1 MSRPHISIEN
11 ALIEYY
17 KLKDQYDS
25 SYVSK
30 KNSILSDE
38 TLTLS
43 AKKAKIERLRMS
55 RKCVI
60 CKSQGGTIFTDENRI
75 LKAVCGSNSQPCGL
89 NIEIAKGKVESV
101 EELINMSYKKI
112 EEIKEN
118 IIKYKLDLLFRYIT
132 DEQLQQKFGEAK
144 NDLDA
149 ELVKYDKL
157 YNIFIDATNNP
168 QQIEEEKKLKAELYV
183 YVEQIKQVMRE
194 FMLNSDEQQM
204 RTIIDIYQ
212 DHIIPIAERL
222 RNNTYAYTGIEYDD
236 QDNVHKL
243 IQKKSTIKSME
254 VHIERPDVIS
264 FTK

>member
-30 KNSILSDE
+30 KNSILSDKS
-38 TLTLS
+38 LTLA
-43 AKKAKIERLRMS
+43 AKKVKIDRLRMS

-101 EELINMSYKKI
+101 EELMSISYKKI
-112 EEIKEN
+112 EEVKEN

-132 DEQLQQKFGEAK
+132 DEELQQKFGEAK
-144 NDLDA
+144 SDLDA
-149 ELVKYDKL
+149 EFIKYDKL
-157 YNIFIDATNNP
+157 YNIYIDATNDP
-168 QQIEEEKKLKAELYV
+168 QKIEECKKLKAELYV

-194 FMLNSDEQQM
+194 FMIHSDEQQM
-204 RTIIDIYQ
+204 RTVIDVYQ
-212 DHIIPIAERL
+212 DHILPIAERL
-222 RNNTYAYTGIEYDD
+222 RDNTYAYTGIEYDEE
-236 QDNVHKL
+236 DNVHKL

-254 VHIERPDVIS
+254 VHVERPQVIS